1 MNTLLDKMGLQK
13 NIPPLA
19 QSPPVGKRTASKRI
33 AVPVVPEGILDC
45 ASMENSPHR
54 PVRTEQ
60 LERGVSTR
68 ASSGSSCGSLPSTQA
83 TSSAAAPTTVGEI
96 SSRVPIAMNPSIG
109 EFPVQDYI
117 TTTGNSTN
125 LVGITVSNTATSAV
139 AGGYQDVN
147 AKSPVAMQSRT

>member
-45 ASMENSPHR
+45 ASIENSPHR
-54 PVRTEQ
+54 PVGTEQ

-83 TSSAAAPTTVGEI
+83 TPSAPAPMNVGEI
-96 SSRVPIAMNPSIG
+96 TSR
-109 EFPVQDYI
+109 FPVQDYI
-117 TTTGNSTN
+117 TTTGSSVN
-125 LVGITVSNTATSAV
+125 LVGTTVSNTATSAV

-147 AKSPVAMQSRT
+147 SKSPVAMQSRT